1 MNQRWGTWSV
11 VLHWGS
17 AAIIIGLAA
26 AGFVMTSEAQDSSLR
41 LLLSRLHTAFGITLM
56 VATAVRLVTRL
67 RTRRP
72 EPLPMAPLHRRGVAL
87 VHASLYA
94 VLFALGA
101 SGALTG
107 ARSAWPDYLRGR
119 LGRVPE
125 LEQLASREVHGA
137 LVFTLGV
144 LVLLHVGGVM
154 VHEVRVGGALRRM
167 VPWLGSAPSA
177 PQALQE
183 TK

>member
-1 MNQRWGTWSV
+1 MNARWNKWSV
-11 VLHWGS
+11 VLHWAS
-17 AAIIIGLAA
+17 AALIVGLAA
-26 AGFVMTSEAQDSSLR
+26 AGFVMTSEAPDSSLR

-56 VATAVRLVTRL
+56 VATVVRLVTRL
-67 RTRRP
+67 RTRKP
-72 EPLPMAPLHRRGVAL
+72 EPLPMAPLHRRGVAF

-94 VLFALGA
+94 VLFGLGA

-125 LEQLASREVHGA
+125 LEQLASREVHEA
-137 LVFTLGV
+137 LVFTLGA
-144 LVLLHVGGVM
+144 LVLLHVGGVI
-154 VHEVRVGGALRRM
+154 VHEVRDGGALRRM
-167 VPWLGSAPSA
+167 VPWLGSARST